1 MQPSLT
7 IVERAI
13 GDVTVLE
20 LMGRFVDDHT
30 DIFREAMNRLVR
42 QGRQK
47 VVLNFDQVDYVDS
60 SGLGMLV
67 SRYIRLSTHD
77 GQLKLCNLHRR
88 SFRVLEITKLLT
100 VFPMYESED
109 DAVRSFQEPGASPAE
124 LRMKD

>member
-109 DAVRSFQEPGASPAE
+109 DAVRSFQEPGAAPAE
-124 LRMKD
+124 LRTKD